1 MTATYHDLSTL
12 LPETPPESI
21 VSRAIYQDERHKVV
35 LFGFAAGQ
43 ELSEHTSS
51 RPAILQVLRGEARLT
66 LGDEVIDAA
75 AGSWAF
81 MPPHLKHSLT
91 AKTPVQM
98 LLTLLNG

>member
-1 MTATYHDLSTL
+1 MTATHHELSTL

-21 VSRAIYQDERHKVV
+21 VSRTIYQDDRHKVV
-35 LFGFAAGQ
+35 LFSFAAGQ

-51 RPAILQVLRGEARLT
+51 RPAILHLLKGEARLT
-66 LGDEVIDAA
+66 LGDEVIAAA

-81 MPPHLKHSLT
+81 MPPNLKHSLT

-98 LLTLLNG
+98 LLTLLEG

>member
-1 MTATYHDLSTL
+1 MTTHHDLSTL

-21 VSRAIYQDERHKVV
+21 VSRTIYQDEHYKVV
-35 LFGFAAGQ
+35 LFSFAAGQ

-51 RPAILQVLRGEARLT
+51 RPAILHVLTGEARLT
-66 LGDEVIDAA
+66 LGDEVIAAA

-98 LLTLLNG
+98 LLTLLDG